1 MNALLDRHVVSPR
14 DAVEVRPMS
23 AVASP
28 PRIAMVPVR
37 PNRYGAADTL
47 CETPCP

>member
-1 MNALLDRHVVSPR
+1 MNALLDRHVVR
-14 DAVEVRPMS
+14 LQDAVEVRTES
-23 AVASP
+23 VAASP

-37 PNRYGAADTL
+37 PNRYGAADTQ